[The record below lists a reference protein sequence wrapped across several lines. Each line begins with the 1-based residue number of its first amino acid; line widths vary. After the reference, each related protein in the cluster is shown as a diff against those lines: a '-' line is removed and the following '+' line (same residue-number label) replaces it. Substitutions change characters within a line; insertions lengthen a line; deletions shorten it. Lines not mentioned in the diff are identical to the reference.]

1 MTKKLA
7 YFAPYITLNLDFDK
21 TKRCNRKIINKS
33 GSDHVNEKTKEETKK
48 QSAAVN
54 SVHDGGSYERAKIK
68 NYDKM
73 VKQLSPQSHYFVNCF
88 KAFWVGGVVC
98 TIAQFVQYIFLTY
111 FDFTKENVGSPT
123 SAVMIL
129 LAVILTSFGIYDKI
143 SQYAGAGSAVPITG
157 FANSMASSALE
168 YKSEGFVLGV
178 GGNMFKVAGPV
189 IVYGAVSAFI
199 LVLLRIFV
207 VWLLGMTA

>member
-1 MTKKLA
+1 M
-7 YFAPYITLNLDFDK
+7 N
-21 TKRCNRKIINKS
+21 
-33 GSDHVNEKTKEETKK
+33 EETKNQAQQPPNQK
-48 QSAAVN
+48 N
-54 SVHDGGSYERAKIK
+54 SVHDGSKYEQAKIK

-73 VKQLSPQSHYFVNCF
+73 VNSMSPKPHYFVNCF

-129 LAVILTSFGIYDKI
+129 LAVILTSFGIYDKL

-168 YKSEGFVLGV
+168 YKSEGYVLGV

-189 IVYGAVSAFI
+189 IVYGAVSAFV

-207 VWLLGMTA
+207 VWLLGVMA